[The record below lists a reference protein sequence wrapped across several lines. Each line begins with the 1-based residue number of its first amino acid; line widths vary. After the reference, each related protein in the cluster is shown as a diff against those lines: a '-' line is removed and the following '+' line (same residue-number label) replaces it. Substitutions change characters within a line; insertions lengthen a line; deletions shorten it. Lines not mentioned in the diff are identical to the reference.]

1 MWNMRRIGCPIS
13 VSGIVRSNKGR
24 ENIGFLLLV
33 GRCEDK
39 VVVEWF
45 LLNGLIGIALRQS

>member
-24 ENIGFLLLV
+24 DKIGFPLLV